1 MASSN
6 INMSVQ
12 IRQIT
17 VTDTLQLRRD
27 VLYPT
32 WDLQRVIVDNDA
44 KGLHYGVYEG
54 EQLVGVGSLFI
65 TGTSAQFRKLA
76 VAADKRGRGYGKML
90 VDHMGKVAQAQ
101 GTTMLWCHARDTA
114 QSFYTPLGFTQAGD
128 YFERDQIIYCKM
140 EIPLGA
146 PVTPFEI
153 IPAIDLIDG
162 KCVRLTQG
170 DYAQQKVYNEHP
182 LEVARE
188 FEDLGIRRLHLV
200 DLDGAKK
207 GQVVNWKVLEAI
219 AGKTRL
225 VIDFGGGVKT
235 NKDLDIIFE
244 SGAAMA
250 TVGSVAVKQPDL
262 FDGWIKQYGAH
273 QLMLGA
279 DVKGEQI
286 AVSGWLETTDVSIF
300 DFLKDRIAGG
310 VQQLFCTDVAK
321 DGLLQGPS
329 LELYKRILE
338 AFPQLYFIASG
349 GVAEMKDIY
358 DLQEIGCSAVI
369 VGKAI
374 YEGRITMEE
383 LKQFIRQGE
392 KVKARV

>member
-1 MASSN
+1 MGAS
-6 INMSVQ
+6 
-12 IRQIT
+12 IREIT
-17 VTDTLQLRRD
+17 ATDTLQLRRD
-27 VLYPT
+27 VLYPNK
-32 WDLQRVIVDNDA
+32 DLHEVLVENDD
-44 KGLHYGVYEG
+44 KGRHYGVFEG
-54 EQLVGVGSLFI
+54 ERLVAVGSLFI
-65 TGTSAQFRKLA
+65 NGNAAQFRKLA
-76 VAADKRGRGYGKML
+76 TAPDKRGKGYGKML
-90 VDHMGKVAQAQ
+90 LHHFTQVAGAS
-101 GTTMLWCHARDTA
+101 GVTLLWCHARNTA
-114 QSFYTPLGFTQAGD
+114 QNFYTPLGFVQAGD
-128 YFERDQIIYCKM
+128 YFEREQITYCRM
-140 EIPLGA
+140 EIPLNA
-146 PVTPFEI
+146 AKQPFEI

-188 FEDLGIRRLHLV
+188 FEDMGIRRLHLV

-219 AGKTRL
+219 AGKTAL

-235 NKDLDIIFE
+235 EKDLEIIFE

-250 TVGSVAVKQPDL
+250 TVGSVAVKQPSL
-262 FDGWIKQYGAH
+262 FDGWVKQYGAEKI
-273 QLMLGA
+273 LLGA
-279 DVKGEQI
+279 DVKGEQM
-286 AVSGWLETTDVSIF
+286 AVSGWLETTDVTIF
-300 DFLKDRIAGG
+300 DFLKDRAAAG

-329 LELYKRILE
+329 LDLYKRILE

-349 GVAEMKDIY
+349 GVAQLKDIY

-374 YEGRITMEE
+374 YEGRITTEE
-383 LKQFIRQGE
+383 LKQFIRTNH
-392 KVKARV
+392 